1 MFALVAVLILPFSG
15 CLGEDGS
22 NATSSTRT
30 LDVKW
35 TEIPLEAK
43 SEYYSDEEA
52 VSWQLSSDLVEQ
64 DIQNAGG
71 IIVGI
76 SMMWIIPMKMNRP
89 MPDCVQVSK
98 TTSKISFMEL

>member
-1 MFALVAVLILPFSG
+1 MFALVAALILPFAG
-15 CLGEDGS
+15 CLGEEG
-22 NATSSTRT
+22 SSTTASTRS

-76 SMMWIIPMKMNRP
+76 SMMLDYPNEDESP
-89 MPDCVQVSK
+89 NVGLC
-98 TTSKISFMEL
+98 TGL